1 MKLIAPSILAAD
13 FANLNKSIKMVEEAG
28 CDMLHIDV
36 MDGRFVPNIT
46 IGPVVIESLRKV
58 TGIPFDIHLMI
69 VEPEKYIETFI
80 EAGADMITVQ
90 AEACVHLDR
99 IIQQIKST
107 GAKVGVALNP
117 STPEHMLE
125 YVLDQL
131 DMVLVMS
138 VNPGF
143 GGQEF
148 INGSLRKITNLKA
161 MIEQKSLNVKIQVD
175 GGINQNNINKIS
187 QAGADIFVAGSAI
200 FNSTKPTEAVKH
212 LRAAAMSEEER

>member
-13 FANLNKSIKMVEEAG
+13 FANLNKSIKLVEEAG

-46 IGPVVIESLRKV
+46 IGPVVVESLRRV
-58 TGIPFDIHLMI
+58 TDMPFDVHLMI
-69 VEPEKYIETFI
+69 VEPEKYIETFA

-99 IIQQIKST
+99 IIQQVKST
-107 GAKVGVALNP
+107 GTKVGVALNP
-117 STPEHMLE
+117 STPEYLLD

-143 GGQEF
+143 GGQKF
-148 INGSLRKITNLKA
+148 INGSLRKITSLKA
-161 MIEQKSLNVKIQVD
+161 MIEKKGLNVKIQVD
-175 GGINQNNINKIS
+175 GGVNQNNISKIS

-200 FNSTKPTEAVKH
+200 FNSTKPAEAVKH
-212 LRAAAMSEEER
+212 LRAAAVSEEER